1 MEFSNLWSKCDLLY
15 LSDYL
20 ANGGELI
27 EIPEKESY
35 EKTVRKAE
43 KSLFSL
49 AERFANNREELEELD
64 ETIGIAITTLRR
76 TFFEMGLIGGIKL
89 SHVFYTRAKELEE

>member
-1 MEFSNLWSKCDLLY
+1 MEFSDLWSKCDLLY

-27 EIPEKESY
+27 EIPEKESFK
-35 EKTVRKAE
+35 KTVRKAE

-49 AERFANNREELEELD
+49 ADRVGSSREEHEELD

-76 TFFEMGLIGGIKL
+76 TFFEMGLIAGIKL
-89 SHVFYTRAKELEE
+89 SHGFYTRAKELEE

>member
-27 EIPEKESY
+27 EIPAKESY

-43 KSLFSL
+43 K
-49 AERFANNREELEELD
+49 
-64 ETIGIAITTLRR
+64 
-76 TFFEMGLIGGIKL
+76 
-89 SHVFYTRAKELEE
+89 

>member
-1 MEFSNLWSKCDLLY
+1 MKIKNIIRREN
-15 LSDYL
+15 
-20 ANGGELI
+20 I

-35 EKTVRKAE
+35 EKTVRKAG

-49 AERFANNREELEELD
+49 ADRVGNSREEHEELD

-89 SHVFYTRAKELEE
+89 SHEFYTRAKELEE

>member
-1 MEFSNLWSKCDLLY
+1 MEFSDLWSKSDLMY

-20 ANGGELI
+20 VNGGELI

-49 AERFANNREELEELD
+49 ADRVGNSREEHEELD

-89 SHVFYTRAKELEE
+89 SHEFYTRAKELEE

>member
-1 MEFSNLWSKCDLLY
+1 MEFSDLWSKCDLLY

-49 AERFANNREELEELD
+49 ADRVGNSREEHEASD
-64 ETIGIAITTLRR
+64 EKIGIAIPTLRR

-89 SHVFYTRAKELEE
+89 SHEFYTRAKELEE

>member
-1 MEFSNLWSKCDLLY
+1 MEFSDLWSKCDLLY

-35 EKTVRKAE
+35 EKTVRKAG

-49 AERFANNREELEELD
+49 ADRVGNSREEHE
-64 ETIGIAITTLRR
+64 
-76 TFFEMGLIGGIKL
+76 
-89 SHVFYTRAKELEE
+89 